1 MVAAIKGTE
10 NYRIGSC
17 LYKTRAKVVF
27 YFRFF
32 DIITTKYYKIMNEVK
47 TLGALKKG
55 AVNELNTYF
64 AKPTEVFKALREI
77 AKDKES
83 NLYAILCELG
93 VKPSKVGF
101 SSFGRFCVE
110 FCGNAEIVCESV
122 KVVSGVTYK
131 SYTLCNK
138 TPANYIA
145 ILVQLLKEKRQ
156 SESNATRWQKH
167 FEARAAKEYKAT
179 EKREKALAKMV
190 AELVKCGLPAE
201 IARAN
206 AENLLKIA

>member
-1 MVAAIKGTE
+1 M
-10 NYRIGSC
+10 
-17 LYKTRAKVVF
+17 
-27 YFRFF
+27 
-32 DIITTKYYKIMNEVK
+32 DEVK

-55 AVNELNTYF
+55 AVNELNSYF

-83 NLYAILCELG
+83 NLYSILHELDI
-93 VKPSKVGF
+93 KPSKIGF
-101 SSFGRFCVE
+101 NTFGRFCVT
-110 FCGNAEIVCESV
+110 FGGNAEIVCESV

-131 SYTLCNK
+131 SYTLCDK
-138 TPANYIA
+138 QPQKYIA
-145 ILVQLLKEKRQ
+145 LLVQLLREKRQ
-156 SESNATRWQKH
+156 RESNTAKWLKH
-167 FEARAAKEYKAT
+167 FEARETKAT

>member
-1 MVAAIKGTE
+1 MD
-10 NYRIGSC
+10 N
-17 LYKTRAKVVF
+17 
-27 YFRFF
+27 
-32 DIITTKYYKIMNEVK
+32 VK
-47 TLGALKKG
+47 TLGTLKRG
-55 AVNELNTYF
+55 AITELNEFF

-93 VKPSKVGF
+93 VKPSKIGF
-101 SSFGRFCVE
+101 NTFGRFCVD

-138 TPANYIA
+138 TPQSYIN

-156 SESNATRWQKH
+156 RESNATRWEKH
-167 FEARAAKEYKAT
+167 FAARAAKEDKAN
-179 EKREKALAKMV
+179 EKRVKALEKMV
-190 AELVKCGLPAE
+190 SELVKCGLPAE

-206 AENLLKIA
+206 AVNILKIA

>member
-1 MVAAIKGTE
+1 
-10 NYRIGSC
+10 
-17 LYKTRAKVVF
+17 
-27 YFRFF
+27 
-32 DIITTKYYKIMNEVK
+32 MNEVK
-47 TLGALKKG
+47 TLSTLKRG

-83 NLYAILCELG
+83 NLFAILNELG
-93 VKPSKVGF
+93 VKPSKIGF

-110 FCGNAEIVCESV
+110 FSGNAEIVSEVV
-122 KVVSGVTYK
+122 KSVSGVTYK

-138 TPANYIA
+138 TPQSYIN

-156 SESNATRWQKH
+156 RESNATRWQKH
-167 FEARAAKEYKAT
+167 FEARTTRENKAN

-206 AENLLKIA
+206 AENILKIA